1 LKKICIIPARG
12 GSKRIPRKNIKL
24 FLGQPIIGYSITAAL
39 ESNLFDEVMVSTDNK
54 EVAEIANR
62 YGAKTPFYR
71 SKKNSNDIASTID
84 VIIEV
89 LEFYSK
95 KGLNFEYGCCLYP
108 TAPFAK
114 KDLLVETYN
123 SLIKE
128 NCNVVF
134 PVVAY
139 SHPVQ
144 RAFKIDNS
152 NRISLLDKKYQFTR
166 TQDLET
172 IYHDSGQFYWFNTK
186 KLLID
191 KNFFNDNTIGYKIPE
206 YEAQDIDN
214 IYDWKIAELKY
225 KNLFT

>member
-1 LKKICIIPARG
+1 MKKICIIPARG

-24 FLGQPIIGYSITAAL
+24 FLGQPIIAYSITAAL
-39 ESNLFDEVMVSTDNK
+39 ESNLFDEVMVSTDSK
-54 EVAEIANR
+54 EVAEIADR
-62 YGAKTPFYR
+62 YGAKIPFFR
-71 SKKNSNDIASTID
+71 SKKNSTDIASTID

-108 TAPFAK
+108 TAPFTK

-144 RAFKIDNS
+144 RAFKIEND

-186 KLLID
+186 KLLFD
-191 KNFFNDNTIGYKIPE
+191 KNFFNDNTVGYKIPE

-214 IYDWKIAELKY
+214 ICDWKIAELKY
-225 KNLFT
+225 KNLFA

>member
-1 LKKICIIPARG
+1 
-12 GSKRIPRKNIKL
+12 
-24 FLGQPIIGYSITAAL
+24 
-39 ESNLFDEVMVSTDNK
+39 M
-54 EVAEIANR
+54 
-62 YGAKTPFYR
+62 
-71 SKKNSNDIASTID
+71 
-84 VIIEV
+84 
-89 LEFYSK
+89 
-95 KGLNFEYGCCLYP
+95 
-108 TAPFAK
+108 
-114 KDLLVETYN
+114 
-123 SLIKE
+123 
-128 NCNVVF
+128 
-134 PVVAY
+134 VAY

-186 KLLID
+186 KLLFD
-191 KNFFNDNTIGYKIPE
+191 KNFFNDNTVGYKIPE